1 MSLWKVISPDWAIS
15 PAGATSVAASAAPLN
30 RDFAEKMRMF
40 TTPQSLINLDVAG
53 AEFVNHKPANGNIF
67 GLGFERLGANSGA
80 DNLTQGP
87 DYPRKFR

>member
-1 MSLWKVISPDWAIS
+1 
-15 PAGATSVAASAAPLN
+15 
-30 RDFAEKMRMF
+30 MF

-53 AEFVNHKPANGNIF
+53 AEFVNHKPADGNIF